1 MAPRTSDENEY
12 WAHTLRLEDSW
23 APWQPGETF
32 RLITCMRTP
41 NDHDR
46 SQLDLNLGLDQS
58 FWTFLYKH
66 ANGFFRAR
74 EHHTESGDLES
85 YRISTRSLF
94 KRFPSLEN
102 ADRRVNDPTPATTWT
117 SFASYSKWEPA
128 GRLTVLVNLERAQFL
143 ELLGISR
150 LLDESLVQRCVADPY
165 AFHAAMIEQML
176 HVCNLAIWS
185 VRKSMRLFEDEVLTE
200 RINKPTK
207 SEGPVSDVR
216 LLEVP
221 EHFAHCS
228 ELAASAGEIVEAM
241 VEEHATFI
249 EDNANIPALSK
260 RVARNVSKDLKAHRA
275 LFKCLGYRA
284 ASHQSILSH
293 NISMAIV
300 KMQQRDSQIQ
310 RKDSKTAAKI
320 AELAR
325 ADSSSTK
332 TISVLGLLFLPSTFV
347 CSLFSTTF
355 FSLQPA
361 SDLQGQADAAPSRT
375 GADRLP
381 TYWLLSDR
389 FWIFW
394 AVSIPLTLF
403 TLSFWYLCTRGKVKR
418 FVKWVFGIGHGEE
431 EEADGEGGEKVE
443 KGNGAVA

>member
-1 MAPRTSDENEY
+1 
-12 WAHTLRLEDSW
+12 
-23 APWQPGETF
+23 
-32 RLITCMRTP
+32 MRTP
-41 NDHDR
+41 NDRDR
-46 SQLDLNLGLDQS
+46 HQLDLKLGLNQS

-85 YRISTRSLF
+85 YRITTRSLF

-102 ADRRVNDPTPATTWT
+102 ADYRVNDPTPAATWT
-117 SFASYSKWEPA
+117 SFASYTKWEPA
-128 GRLTVLVNLERAQFL
+128 GRVTVLVNVERAQFL
-143 ELLGISR
+143 ELLGIPR
-150 LLDESLVQRCVADPY
+150 LLDESFARRCTADPF

-176 HVCNLAIWS
+176 HICNLAIWS
-185 VRKSMRLFEDEVLTE
+185 VRKSMRLFQDEVLTE
-200 RINKPTK
+200 STDKPTK
-207 SEGPVSDVR
+207 SEGPVSDIR

-221 EHFAHCS
+221 EHFVHCS

-241 VEEHATFI
+241 VEEHATFV
-249 EDNANIPALSK
+249 EDNTNIPALSK

-284 ASHQSILSH
+284 ASHQSVLSH

-300 KMQQRDSQIQ
+300 KMQQRDSQVQ
-310 RKDSKTAAKI
+310 RKDSETATKI
-320 AELAR
+320 AKLAQ

-361 SDLQGQADAAPSRT
+361 ADLQDQPGTAPSRT

-403 TLSFWYLCTRGKVKR
+403 TLCFWFVYTRGHVKKFAR
-418 FVKWVFGIGHGEE
+418 WVFGIREVKGGREEGEAGK
-431 EEADGEGGEKVE
+431 EAE
-443 KGNGAVA
+443 KGDGAVA